1 MHLENALFACAQL
14 SPDPHHR
21 LCPPKTD
28 QPPATSTA
36 DWGSSESSGSDT
48 SSSSSQSVRVKVA
61 PGGAAAGSSIRRLLN
76 ASKEV
81 LIAEERVLL
90 QDVVGLLEAVAPQ
103 VGKVCLQRGTPR
115 ARWSSWTVCTTP
127 AHTHPAR
134 LPGTPPTHTHTNHP
148 MPHAPSHQQMDEL
161 PLLRDAIT
169 NLDDVFLVVV
179 VGEFNSG
186 KSTVINA
193 LLGERFLA
201 DGILP
206 TTNEISVL
214 K

>member
-1 MHLENALFACAQL
+1 MH
-14 SPDPHHR
+14 
-21 LCPPKTD
+21 
-28 QPPATSTA
+28 
-36 DWGSSESSGSDT
+36 
-48 SSSSSQSVRVKVA
+48 
-61 PGGAAAGSSIRRLLN
+61 
-76 ASKEV
+76 
-81 LIAEERVLL
+81 
-90 QDVVGLLEAVAPQ
+90 
-103 VGKVCLQRGTPR
+103 
-115 ARWSSWTVCTTP
+115 VCTVTLCVTVLPPVALRRTP
-127 AHTHPAR
+127 CV
-134 LPGTPPTHTHTNHP
+134 LPPCCT
-148 MPHAPSHQQMDEL
+148 AQQQMDEL

-193 LLGERFLA
+193 LLGEKFLA

>member
-1 MHLENALFACAQL
+1 MWTVSLGLLWVLWAGGTTALL
-14 SPDPHHR
+14 
-21 LCPPKTD
+21 KN
-28 QPPATSTA
+28 
-36 DWGSSESSGSDT
+36 
-48 SSSSSQSVRVKVA
+48 VRVGFFCWEGPSRQQHA
-61 PGGAAAGSSIRRLLN
+61 
-76 ASKEV
+76 
-81 LIAEERVLL
+81 
-90 QDVVGLLEAVAPQ
+90 
-103 VGKVCLQRGTPR
+103 
-115 ARWSSWTVCTTP
+115 CTCV
-127 AHTHPAR
+127 PAR
-134 LPGTPPTHTHTNHP
+134 PASPYCLCLYCPRLVLPACT
-148 MPHAPSHQQMDEL
+148 AQQMDEL

-193 LLGERFLA
+193 LLGEKFLA

>member
-1 MHLENALFACAQL
+1 MLNACA
-14 SPDPHHR
+14 
-21 LCPPKTD
+21 
-28 QPPATSTA
+28 
-36 DWGSSESSGSDT
+36 
-48 SSSSSQSVRVKVA
+48 
-61 PGGAAAGSSIRRLLN
+61 AA
-76 ASKEV
+76 
-81 LIAEERVLL
+81 
-90 QDVVGLLEAVAPQ
+90 
-103 VGKVCLQRGTPR
+103 
-115 ARWSSWTVCTTP
+115 
-127 AHTHPAR
+127 
-134 LPGTPPTHTHTNHP
+134 
-148 MPHAPSHQQMDEL
+148 QMDEL

-193 LLGERFLA
+193 LLGEKFLA